1 MDWKQK
7 FCQPSKLDEF
17 AQYLTGN
24 THNYENAEEYT
35 EELFID
41 KLLIRKQT
49 DAMQIGTA
57 LHKVLEVS
65 EYQIIPR
72 LFTINDGNNHYK
84 VNVKNDIQIQI
95 PVLREMWV
103 TKEFQGLTIRGK
115 VDAISACNIHDFKF
129 TSKVN
134 IARYMD
140 SWQWRVY
147 LWMNPKHTNFIY
159 DLFTVKLNYI
169 KDLEYVEK
177 GSTFDPEIVEVATE
191 LVDRVDILNYESLEL
206 YRYAGLEQEVEE
218 MYSEYFDT
226 LEKLKP
232 WIMNRAH
239 ELRIEI

>member
-24 THNYENAEEYT
+24 THNYQNAEEYT

-103 TKEFQGLTIRGK
+103 TKDFQGLTIRGK

-129 TSKVN
+129 TSKVSLE
-134 IARYMD
+134 RYMD

-159 DLFTVKLNYI
+159 DLFTI
-169 KDLEYVEK
+169 KIIHEKELEYK
-177 GSTFDPEIVEVATE
+177 
-191 LVDRVDILNYESLEL
+191 VDILNYEKLEL
-206 YRYAGLEQEVEE
+206 SRYLELKQDVEE
-218 MYSEYFDT
+218 IYSEYFDT

-232 WIMNRAH
+232 WIMDRAH
-239 ELRIEI
+239 ELGIEI

>member
-24 THNYENAEEYT
+24 THNYKNAEEYT

-41 KLLIRKQT
+41 KLLIYTQT

-159 DLFTVKLNYI
+159 DLFTVKIGI
-169 KDLEYVEK
+169 K
-177 GSTFDPEIVEVATE
+177 T
-191 LVDRVDILNYESLEL
+191 VDILNYESLEL

-239 ELRIEI
+239 ELGVEI

>member
-41 KLLIRKQT
+41 KLLIRTQT

-65 EYQIIPR
+65 EYQVIPR

-95 PVLREMWV
+95 PELREVWI
-103 TKEFQGLTIRGK
+103 TKQFQGLTIRGI

-159 DLFTVKLNYI
+159 DLFTVKIGI
-169 KDLEYVEK
+169 K
-177 GSTFDPEIVEVATE
+177 T
-191 LVDRVDILNYESLEL
+191 VDILNYESLEL

-239 ELRIEI
+239 ELKIEI